1 MATSDEAVV
10 DLVRRL
16 VYEIEESPRTLHKD
30 RGYSDRCLRLREG
43 LAFTRAEDCDCGLD
57 ALLAEAHAFTAEG
70 ETATTFRGQAGGRA

>member
-16 VYEIEESPRTLHKD
+16 VYEIEDSPRTLHRD

-43 LAFTRAEDCDCGLD
+43 LAFTKPEDCDCGLD
-57 ALLAEAHAFTAEG
+57 ALLAEAHAFTAD
-70 ETATTFRGQAGGRA
+70 RDAGARIKG

>member
-30 RGYSDRCLRLREG
+30 RGYSDRCMRSREG
-43 LAFTRAEDCDCGLD
+43 LAFTRPEDCDCGLD
-57 ALLAEAHAFTAEG
+57 ALLAEARAFAG
-70 ETATTFRGQAGGRA
+70 EAPRRR

>member
-1 MATSDEAVV
+1 MATSDEAVM

-43 LAFTRAEDCDCGLD
+43 LAFTRPEDCDCGLD
-57 ALLAEAHAFTAEG
+57 ALLAEARALTG
-70 ETATTFRGQAGGRA
+70 EPTRRR